1 MGQIKVRGK
10 MQRVA
15 VINDGAPVPVG
26 GTVKYEAGKEV
37 KTRLVGANF
46 GDATV
51 IKVGNTVVEPS
62 ALNETKMIRP
72 LRRSPSSIAVVMM
85 TATTAS
91 TRTSQTLGDVCG
103 ITILHVTQKKESST
117 MLLIELFAE
126 REGWSPLYHNTSQ
139 HAVTLYYY
147 NVPTSL
153 LLHIIPYYFV
163 QIWV

>member
-62 ALNETKMIRP
+62 ALNETKMVRP

-103 ITILHVTQKKESST
+103 ITIDILHVTQKKRVQRCYSLNS
-117 MLLIELFAE
+117 LRRE
-126 REGWSPLYHNTSQ
+126 RDSNPRYLS
-139 HAVTLYYY
+139 VR
-147 NVPTSL
+147 
-153 LLHIIPYYFV
+153 
-163 QIWV
+163 